1 MTDGIRVTAEGFGD
15 WASSVKAG
23 DMILLSGT
31 VVTARDA
38 AHKRIFASIE
48 KNEPLPFDVRG
59 AFIYYAGPTP
69 AKAGLP
75 VGSCGPTT
83 SSRMDKYAP
92 TLYRLGLS
100 ATIGK
105 GPRSE
110 EVREAIKETGSLY
123 LCAVGGAGA
132 LTAKCITSVE
142 VIAYDDLGCES
153 VKKMTVSDLP
163 LFVGIDAKGNSAF
176 AEIKKEV

>member
-1 MTDGIRVTAEGFGD
+1 MNGDLHVASAGFKD
-15 WASSVKAG
+15 WAPNVKAG
-23 DMILLSGT
+23 DRILLSGT
-31 VVTARDA
+31 VFTARDA
-38 AHKRIFASIE
+38 AHKRIFAAI
-48 KNEPLPFDVRG
+48 KNGDPLPFDING

-83 SSRMDKYAP
+83 SSRMDVYSP
-92 TLYRLGLS
+92 TLYRMGLS

-105 GPRSE
+105 GPRSD
-110 EVREAIKETGSLY
+110 EVREAIAETGSLY

-132 LTAKCITSVE
+132 LAAKCVTSVE

-176 AEIKKEV
+176 AEIKK